1 MDLLSKLMPLEEKS
15 RQDVSL
21 YLITDGLDNV
31 SSEEERERF
40 KEKIQNWK
48 GKRLED
54 SSLGSQTT
62 ELNQLKGDWIYA
74 KNKL

>member
-1 MDLLSKLMPLEEKS
+1 MDLLSKLMPQEEKS

-40 KEKIQNWK
+40 KEKIQRLKERGWK
-48 GKRLED
+48 IALWDHRR
-54 SSLGSQTT
+54 Q
-62 ELNQLKGDWIYA
+62 NY
-74 KNKL
+74 N